1 MKKYVLKIGEKEYSA
16 NVESITQDSARI
28 SVDGNIYD
36 VNIKEFGMNGGKPV
50 QSISTGGKTG
60 TASSAPKKPAATN
73 ATISGDGIKAPMPGV
88 VLSITVKE
96 GERIKAGE
104 HVLTIEAMK
113 MENEIKA
120 PYDGIVGK
128 IHVSENDSVSEQELL
143 VELKRPAM
151 TTL

>member
-1 MKKYVLKIGEKEYSA
+1 MKKYVLRIGEKDYSA
-16 NVESITQDSARI
+16 SVIEINNNSAKI

-36 VNIKEFGMNGGKPV
+36 VNIKEFGLNGKKPV
-50 QSISTGGKTG
+50 ERVGKAGTETISASRSVKSAG
-60 TASSAPKKPAATN
+60 TRTP
-73 ATISGDGIKAPMPGV
+73 ISGDGIKAPMPGV
-88 VLSITVKE
+88 VLSVKVKE

-128 IHVSENDSVSEQELL
+128 IHVGENDSVSEEDLL

>member
-1 MKKYVLKIGEKEYSA
+1 MKKYVLRIGEKDYSA
-16 NVESITQDSARI
+16 SVLDINNDLAKI
-28 SVDGNIYD
+28 SVNGNIYD
-36 VNIKEFGMNGGKPV
+36 VNIKEFGLNGHLPV
-50 QSISTGGKTG
+50 EKVKKGTIGVPRPEKTTG
-60 TASSAPKKPAATN
+60 TKSP
-73 ATISGDGIKAPMPGV
+73 ISGDGIKAPMPGV
-88 VLSITVKE
+88 VLSIKVKE

-128 IHVSENDSVSEQELL
+128 IHVGENDNVSEEDLL